1 MTKQMRKRQKKLEY
15 ELAKTKHTLELIR
28 TIVPVAVLI
37 LQVVILSKVI

>member
-1 MTKQMRKRQKKLEY
+1 MTKKLRKRQKKLEH

-37 LQVVILSKVI
+37 LQIIILGSVL